1 MSRIVVGR
9 DKEFKGIAY
18 VYDKKV
24 AAIFENNLRYD
35 RIAELD
41 VEDSDIIYVASTS
54 DDLVVDGKIVDAVP
68 DFLFNVSVLNVT
80 TDLNKIIDDLDLTLK
95 TKNVIIK
102 AFIKKDR
109 KYIAGCTVLLEVG
122 GNASIAFRSCSMKD
136 FAELV
141 KYYEGRRF
149 GSVESC

>member
-1 MSRIVVGR
+1 MGR
-9 DKEFKGIAY
+9 AKEYKGIAY

-24 AAIFENNLRYD
+24 AEVFENNLGYD

-54 DDLVVDGKIVDAVP
+54 DVLVVDGKIVDAVP
-68 DFLFNVSVLNVT
+68 DFLFNVSVLNIA
-80 TDLNKIIDDLDLTLK
+80 TDLNKIISDLDLTLK

-122 GNASIAFRSCSMKD
+122 GNASIAFRSCSTKD
-136 FAELV
+136 FVELV
-141 KYYEGRRF
+141 KYYEGRF
-149 GSVESC
+149 GSVEGC

>member
-1 MSRIVVGR
+1 MGR
-9 DKEFKGIAY
+9 AKEYKGIAY

-24 AAIFENNLRYD
+24 AEVFENNLGYD

-54 DDLVVDGKIVDAVP
+54 DVLVVDGKIVDAVH

-122 GNASIAFRSCSMKD
+122 GNASIAFRSCSTKD
-136 FAELV
+136 FVELV
-141 KYYEGRRF
+141 KYYEGRF
-149 GSVESC
+149 GSVEGC

>member
-1 MSRIVVGR
+1 MNRIVVGR
-9 DKEFKGIAY
+9 DKEYKGITY
-18 VYDKKV
+18 VYDKN
-24 AAIFENNLRYD
+24 AAVIFDQLGYE

-41 VEDSDIIYVASTS
+41 VEDSDIIYVAYMS
-54 DDLVVDGKIVDAVP
+54 DELVVDDKVIKDVP
-68 DFLFNVSVLNVT
+68 DFLFNLSVLNIT
-80 TDLNKIIDDLDLTLK
+80 TDFNKLIEFVDGVLNTRNI
-95 TKNVIIK
+95 VIK

-141 KYYEGRRF
+141 KYYEGRVE
-149 GSVESC
+149 SVEEGC